1 MTREERIA
9 RRAQRLKEELDA
21 KRRQLAQAEA
31 QSRAAERATRAK
43 RRQRV
48 GTLADDAGLLTWD
61 DTTLAALFQ
70 VLARLHD
77 TPDPVAVLESLLAD
91 PVMALTLTPAG
102 AASFLLTSLQSDSS
116 EVS

>member
-1 MTREERIA
+1 MTREERAA
-9 RRAQRLKEELDA
+9 RRAQRLKEEVDA
-21 KRRQLAQAEA
+21 KRRSLAQAEA
-31 QSRAAERATRAK
+31 RHRAEARASHAR

-48 GTLADDAGLLTWD
+48 GTLADDAGLLDWD
-61 DTTLAALFQ
+61 DTTLAGLFQ